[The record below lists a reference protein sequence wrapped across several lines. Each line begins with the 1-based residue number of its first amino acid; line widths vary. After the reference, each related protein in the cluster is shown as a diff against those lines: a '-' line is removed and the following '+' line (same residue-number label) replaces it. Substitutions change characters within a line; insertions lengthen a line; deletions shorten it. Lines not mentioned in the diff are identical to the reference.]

1 MLLKEIHLIRKD
13 MFALLLL
20 FALPLMIMGTM
31 YIAINQGSIAQ
42 INQDTG
48 KNADALVIGLVDA
61 DPTDT
66 FPGEDLSTN
75 FTWYLTESP
84 KFIVVMYEF
93 EEDARTALYQD
104 VVKAYAVI
112 PYGFEGNITGDI
124 PAFVDLHVSSS
135 DLNTQMSIFGSFS
148 SVVKDFRFDHG
159 WIKGEIAI
167 DQIGEFEPEG
177 SSSTASIFGVFMLV
191 FSVFIAVSA
200 TAAQAIVGDVPLN
213 RMLLTPSTKMEAILA
228 KTLAYFLIGLF
239 QAAVLLF
246 LWMWMFAIV
255 PNTSPLVIL
264 FILGLMSISGS
275 ALGVL
280 ISTVVTT
287 RLQANQ
293 SFLFLLFGSL
303 IVGTGF
309 VDVGIVDE
317 VYPLNLGRVMIV
329 DTAFKGILIT
339 EFLNEILIIAL
350 MTIAFVLLA
359 WGIYVKRTTLA

>member
-1 MLLKEIHLIRKD
+1 LIRKD
-13 MFALLLL
+13 KFALLLV
-20 FALPLMIMGTM
+20 FALPIMIMGTM
-31 YIAINQGSIAQ
+31 YIAINQASIAQ

-48 KNADALVIGLVDA
+48 KNVDALVIGVVDI

-66 FPGEDLSTN
+66 FPGEDLSAN
-75 FTWYLTESP
+75 FTWYLTQSP
-84 KFIVVMYEF
+84 EFIVFVYEH
-93 EEDARTALYQD
+93 EEDARNALYQD
-104 VVKAYAVI
+104 VVKAFVVI

-135 DLNTQMSIFGSFS
+135 DLNTQMDIFGSFS
-148 SVVKDFRFDHG
+148 GVVNDFRFDHG
-159 WIKGEIAI
+159 WIKGEIATI
-167 DQIGEFEPEG
+167 RIGEFEPEG
-177 SSSTASIFGVFMLV
+177 TDSSATIFGVFMLV

-200 TAAQAIVGDVPLN
+200 TAAQAIVGDVPLS
-213 RMLLTPSTKMEAILA
+213 RMLLTPSTKMEAILS
-228 KTLAYFLIGLF
+228 KTLAYFFIGMV
-239 QAAVLLF
+239 QAVVLLF

-255 PNTSPLVIL
+255 PNTSPLIIL

-280 ISTVVTT
+280 ISTLVTT

-303 IVGTGF
+303 IVGTGL

-317 VYPLNLGRVMIV
+317 VFPLNLGRVMIV

-339 EFLNEILIIAL
+339 EFLNEIFIILA
-350 MTIAFVLLA
+350 MTVAFVLLA
-359 WGIYVKRTTLA
+359 WGIFVKKTTLA